1 MSKASGAAQI
11 EPRRRVMK
19 IGFLGAG
26 TVTRTI
32 GRHLITAGH
41 TIVVSN
47 SRGPATLADFVA
59 DLGPGATAGTR
70 EQVAQ
75 CDVVVLATRWVNV
88 PEALK
93 GIDWRG
99 RILVD
104 ATNAHMDPVAD
115 ISLAGVTRSR
125 AALKGRT
132 SSEMVAEMAVG
143 AKLVKSISNMPMNW
157 IQDFSPNKPRTV
169 IFTSGDD
176 AKAKRLVIEL
186 INSTG
191 LVAIDLGS
199 LAIGGAMHE
208 VGAPLSGLDLHFV
221 RRLR

>member
-1 MSKASGAAQI
+1 M
-11 EPRRRVMK
+11 R
-19 IGFLGAG
+19 IGFIGAG
-26 TVTRTI
+26 NVTRTF
-32 GRHLITAGH
+32 GRHLINAGH

-47 SRGPATLADFVA
+47 SRGPATLSDFVT
-59 DLGPGATAGTR
+59 DLGPAAIAGTR
-70 EQVAQ
+70 EEAAG
-75 CDVVVLATRWVNV
+75 CDIVILATNWVKV

-93 GIDWRG
+93 GVDWHG

-104 ATNAHMDPVAD
+104 ATNAHMDPAPD

-125 AALKGRT
+125 AALKSKGRT
-132 SSEMVAEMAVG
+132 SSEIVAEMAAG
-143 AKLVKSISNMPMNW
+143 ARLVKSISNMPMAW

-176 AKAKRLVIEL
+176 TEAKRLVIEL
-186 INSTG
+186 INTTG
-191 LVAIDLGS
+191 FVAIDLGS

>member
-1 MSKASGAAQI
+1 
-11 EPRRRVMK
+11 MK

-26 TVTRTI
+26 NVTRTI

-47 SRGPATLADFVA
+47 SRGPETLTDFVA
-59 DLGPGATAGTR
+59 DLGPGAVAGTR
-70 EQVAQ
+70 EQAAE
-75 CDVVVLATRWVNV
+75 CDVVILAVHWVKV
-88 PEALK
+88 REALK

-99 RILVD
+99 RILID
-104 ATNAHMDPVAD
+104 ATNAHMDQKPD

-143 AKLVKSISNMPMNW
+143 ARLVKSISNMPMAW
-157 IQDFSPNKPRTV
+157 IQDFSPQKPRTV
-169 IFTSGDD
+169 IFTSGND
-176 AKAKRLVIEL
+176 AEAKQLVIEL
-186 INSTG
+186 VNSTG

-199 LAIGGAMHE
+199 MAIGGAMHE
-208 VGAPLSGLDLHFV
+208 VGAPLSGIDLHFV
-221 RRLR
+221 RRLRS

>member
-1 MSKASGAAQI
+1 
-11 EPRRRVMK
+11 MK
-19 IGFLGAG
+19 VGFIGAG
-26 TVTRTI
+26 NVTGTF
-32 GRHLITAGH
+32 GGHLINAGH

-47 SRGPATLADFVA
+47 SRGPETLASFVA
-59 DLGPGATAGTR
+59 DLGPGAIAGTKQQAA
-70 EQVAQ
+70 E
-75 CDVVVLATRWVNV
+75 CDVVVLATNWVNV

-99 RILVD
+99 RILID
-104 ATNAHMDPVAD
+104 STNAHMDPKPD
-115 ISLAGVTRSR
+115 ISLEGVTRSR
-125 AALKGRT
+125 AALRGRR
-132 SSEMVAEMAVG
+132 SSEIVAELAVG
-143 AKLVKSISNMPMNW
+143 ARLVKSLSNMPMAW

-176 AKAKRLVIEL
+176 AEAKKLVIEL

-199 LAIGGAMHE
+199 LAMGDAMHD
-208 VGAPLSGLDLHFV
+208 VGGPLSGLEFHFG

>member
-1 MSKASGAAQI
+1 M
-11 EPRRRVMK
+11 RV
-19 IGFLGAG
+19 GFIGAG
-26 TVTRTI
+26 TVTGTF

-41 TIVVSN
+41 TVVVSN
-47 SRGPATLADFVA
+47 SRGPETLANFVV
-59 DLGPGATAGTR
+59 DLGPGAIAGTR
-70 EQVAQ
+70 EQAAE
-75 CDVVVLATRWVNV
+75 CDVVILATNWVNV

-99 RILVD
+99 RILID
-104 ATNAHMDPVAD
+104 ATNAHMDPKPD

-132 SSEMVAEMAVG
+132 SSEMVAEMAAG
-143 AKLVKSISNMPMNW
+143 ARLVKSISNIPMAW
-157 IQDFSPNKPRTV
+157 IQDFSPTKPRTV

-176 AKAKRLVIEL
+176 AQAKQLVIEL
-186 INSTG
+186 INSVG

-199 LAIGGAMHE
+199 LIAGGALHE
-208 VGAPLSGLDLHFV
+208 VGAPLSGLELHFA

>member
-1 MSKASGAAQI
+1 
-11 EPRRRVMK
+11 MK
-19 IGFLGAG
+19 VGFIGAG
-26 TVTRTI
+26 NVTRTF
-32 GRHLITAGH
+32 GRHLLTAGH

-47 SRGPATLADFVA
+47 SRGPETLADFVA
-59 DLGPGATAGTR
+59 DLGPGAIAGTKQQAA
-70 EQVAQ
+70 E
-75 CDVVVLATRWVNV
+75 CDVVVLAAHWVKV
-88 PEALK
+88 REALK

-99 RILVD
+99 RILID
-104 ATNAHMDPVAD
+104 ATNAHMDTVPD

-125 AALKGRT
+125 AALEGRT
-132 SSEMVAEMAVG
+132 SSEMVAEMAAG
-143 AKLVKSISNMPMNW
+143 ARLVKSISNMPMAW

-176 AKAKRLVIEL
+176 NEAKRLVIEL

-199 LAIGGAMHE
+199 LAKGGAMHE
-208 VGAPLSGLDLHFV
+208 VGAPLSGIELHFV

>member
-1 MSKASGAAQI
+1 
-11 EPRRRVMK
+11 MK

-26 TVTRTI
+26 NVTRTF
-32 GRHLITAGH
+32 GRHLIAAGH

-47 SRGPATLADFVA
+47 SRGPETLANFVA
-59 DLGPGATAGTR
+59 DLGPGAIAGTR
-70 EQVAQ
+70 EQAAE
-75 CDVVVLATRWVNV
+75 CDVVILATKWVNV

-104 ATNAHMDPVAD
+104 ATNAHMDPVPD

-132 SSEMVAEMAVG
+132 SSEMVAEMAAG
-143 AKLVKSISNMPMNW
+143 ARLVKSISNMPMAW
-157 IQDFSPNKPRTV
+157 IQDFSPNKPHTV

-176 AKAKRLVIEL
+176 IEAKQLVIQL
-186 INSTG
+186 VNSTG

-199 LAIGGAMHE
+199 LATGGAMHE

>member
-1 MSKASGAAQI
+1 
-11 EPRRRVMK
+11 MK
-19 IGFLGAG
+19 VGFIGAG
-26 TVTRTI
+26 TVTGTF
-32 GRHLITAGH
+32 GRHLINAGH

-59 DLGPGATAGTR
+59 DLGPGAIAGSK
-70 EQVAQ
+70 EQAAE
-75 CDVVVLATRWVNV
+75 CDLVILSVNWVKV
-88 PEALK
+88 REALK

-99 RILVD
+99 RILID
-104 ATNAHMDPVAD
+104 ATNAHMDPKPD

-132 SSEMVAEMAVG
+132 SSEMVAEKAVG
-143 AKLVKSISNMPMNW
+143 ARLVKSISNMPMEW

-176 AKAKRLVIEL
+176 TEAKQLVIEL

-191 LVAIDLGS
+191 LVAIDLGL

-208 VGAPLSGLDLHFV
+208 VGAPLSGVEFHFV

>member
-1 MSKASGAAQI
+1 
-11 EPRRRVMK
+11 MK

-26 TVTRTI
+26 TVAGTF

-59 DLGPGATAGTR
+59 DLGPGASAGTKQ
-70 EQVAQ
+70 EATE
-75 CDVVVLATRWVNV
+75 CDVVILAAHWVNV

-99 RILVD
+99 RILID
-104 ATNAHMDPVAD
+104 ATNAHRDPVPD

-143 AKLVKSISNMPMNW
+143 ARLVKSISNMPMAW
-157 IQDFSPNKPRTV
+157 IQDFSPSKPRTV

-176 AKAKRLVIEL
+176 IEAKQLVIEL
-186 INSTG
+186 VNSTG

-199 LAIGGAMHE
+199 LATGGAMHE

>member
-1 MSKASGAAQI
+1 
-11 EPRRRVMK
+11 MK
-19 IGFLGAG
+19 IGFIGAG
-26 TVTRTI
+26 NVTRTF
-32 GRHLITAGH
+32 GRHLVNAGH

-47 SRGPATLADFVA
+47 SRGPATLVDFVA
-59 DLGPGATAGTR
+59 DLGPGAIAGTKLQAA
-70 EQVAQ
+70 E
-75 CDVVVLATRWVNV
+75 CDATILATHWVKV

-99 RILVD
+99 RILID
-104 ATNAHMDPVAD
+104 ATNAHLDPPD

-132 SSEMVAEMAVG
+132 SSEIVAEMAVG
-143 AKLVKSISNMPMNW
+143 ARLVKSISNIPMIW
-157 IQDFSPNKPRTV
+157 IQDFSANKPRTV

-176 AKAKRLVIEL
+176 TEAKQLVIEL
-186 INSTG
+186 IKSTG

-208 VGAPLSGLDLHFV
+208 VGAPLSALDLHFV